1 MDAERLAGL
10 AFERIFSAEPAKDFA
25 LGLVISADICVV
37 VGREQAAEFKP
48 VHEFADGRGHGKNL
62 FVRGLGKCGIVGG
75 KSCLLHGLILH
86 GADPPVQDQGKRTA
100 LRLRLCGQVSDQL
113 PVRGQALAVCALQT
127 ALRGEIRVRH
137 DEAAV
142 HNIVADGLQ
151 KKAFAAAVAAHDKAE
166 GRAALGNDFHI
177 AEQGLDFMFP
187 ADRDVGQTDTGND
200 AALE

>member
-1 MDAERLAGL
+1 M
-10 AFERIFSAEPAKDFA
+10 
-25 LGLVISADICVV
+25 
-37 VGREQAAEFKP
+37 
-48 VHEFADGRGHGKNL
+48 
-62 FVRGLGKCGIVGG
+62 
-75 KSCLLHGLILH
+75 
-86 GADPPVQDQGKRTA
+86 
-100 LRLRLCGQVSDQL
+100 
-113 PVRGQALAVCALQT
+113 CALQT

-177 AEQGLDFMFP
+177 AEQGFDFMFP